1 MQTANKI
8 LVLFLVFAV
17 LFGNVRVFAQSAED
31 IKAITQEHTFY
42 GTGSVAC
49 SATSGAAVS
58 GASLDVTGVPGKVE
72 AFVKSR
78 QKALD
83 ATMPRYLRI
92 SAATGAPWQIIAA
105 THMREGI
112 SPTASILDG
121 RKPPYL
127 NPDGHGYIAT
137 IEQADDITIKYIKG
151 HFSYWKESKAVYVN
165 GKSGQVKS
173 TLTADEVKAWGAAWK
188 TGGWWFEKGRNL
200 DDHPYLMN
208 YADATRNPMVWQ
220 SWMTGDVGS
229 GKIAAGTKESNPG
242 LVLIYAYLVKN
253 SSGQSLNITASSST
267 GCPTTNATQPTSG
280 NFVFFSQND
289 DRWGKLAFNGGNVE
303 GDGCGLT
310 SYSMIAATFKQDA
323 SLTPKK
329 VLSDINA
336 DNYSPSG
343 LVGERMAN
351 YGEKKYGLSAK
362 KIYTPEQVKSALQ
375 SGAMVISGGAYG
387 PYRFKS
393 HIIVLKSIDADGTV
407 HVADPEDN
415 TEKDRKYNLSE
426 FFTNNAG
433 KYFVAV
439 SK

>member
-1 MQTANKI
+1 MLAASKTLL
-8 LVLFLVFAV
+8 LVLVGLL
-17 LFGNVRVFAQSAED
+17 LFSNVRVLAQSNED
-31 IKAITQEHTFY
+31 LNAIYRDHTFY
-42 GTGSVAC
+42 GSSSVAC
-49 SATSGAAVS
+49 SATSGAATS

-112 SPTASILDG
+112 SPEASILDG

-127 NPDGHGYIAT
+127 NPDGHGYIST
-137 IEQADDITIKYIKG
+137 VEQADDITIKYIKT
-151 HFSYWKESKAVYVN
+151 HFSYWQASKAVYVN
-165 GKSGQVKS
+165 GKSGKVKA

-208 YADATRNPMVWQ
+208 YADSTRNPMVWEA
-220 SWMTGDVGS
+220 WMTGDVGS
-229 GKIAAGTKESNPG
+229 GKIRAGTKESNPG

-253 SSGQSLNITASSST
+253 STGQNLNISASSST
-267 GCPTTNATQPTSG
+267 GCPTDTTTQPTSG
-280 NFVFFSQND
+280 DFVFFSQND
-289 DRWGKLAFNGGNVE
+289 AKWGKLSFNGGLVE
-303 GDGCGLT
+303 SSGCGLT

-336 DNYSPSG
+336 DNFSPAG
-343 LVGERMAN
+343 YVGERMAL
-351 YGEKKYGLSAK
+351 YGEKKYGLSEK
-362 KIYTPEQVKSALQ
+362 RVYTNAQIRAALEG
-375 SGAMVISGGAYG
+375 GAMVISGGAYG
-387 PYRFKS
+387 PYRFET
-393 HIIVLKSIDADGTV
+393 HIIVLRSIDKDGTV
-407 HVADPEDN
+407 HVADPEDD
-415 TEKDRKYNLSE
+415 KLVDHKYNISE
-426 FFTNNAG
+426 FAGHG

-439 SK
+439 QK